1 MSWDDFLPSIISV
14 FCPQYNT
21 IRSTQNQNFVWLGNV
36 LKQKVKLVSDQAS
49 SGQCSFL
56 SCYRRLSWSQRQ
68 RGCWASRWYHLLW
81 LPLAWTLQEGAP
93 EGIGMEVF
101 IMGWVKEVCLLV
113 EPPLPTTPKK
123 TGPPL
128 KLFYKAFSIIWI
140 WNDVF
145 MPCFEV
151 YLHKGT
157 CFILLQL
164 MVFPHPGPKPDDIVL
179 AHGGLTIE
187 LLEFDLVLLD
197 KGFSHR
203 IHQSNRNKGFAW
215 WCFWRLDCLGSTPL
229 DQ

>member
-123 TGPPL
+123 QVPL
-128 KLFYKAFSIIWI
+128 WSF
-140 WNDVF
+140 
-145 MPCFEV
+145 
-151 YLHKGT
+151 
-157 CFILLQL
+157 FIRL
-164 MVFPHPGPKPDDIVL
+164 
-179 AHGGLTIE
+179 
-187 LLEFDLVLLD
+187 LVLSESEMMYLCPVL
-197 KGFSHR
+197 KFIYTRGPVSFCS
-203 IHQSNRNKGFAW
+203 SW
-215 WCFWRLDCLGSTPL
+215 WSSRTLGLNLITMC
-229 DQ
+229 